1 MLAEYN
7 ESINVVQRTKK
18 FSFTF
23 NLQLIPDWRMH
34 FIIGVSCFRKHFK
47 TTATQCNYI
56 PDDGDE
62 NTNIKIAIFLKILLY
77 F

>member
-1 MLAEYN
+1 
-7 ESINVVQRTKK
+7 
-18 FSFTF
+18 
-23 NLQLIPDWRMH
+23 MH
-34 FIIGVSCFRKHFK
+34 FIIGVSWFRKHFK

-77 F
+77 FWLDANWFITVYWFLQCIYMN